1 MKKLSRME
9 CNKAAR
15 RILNRH
21 MVDLA
26 YCQYS
31 CCGME
36 VKLTGWLCK
45 PDGSDF
51 NGPQIESIIHDFHR
65 HLPGYLVFGS
75 FENWNFNSERISYI
89 GEKNKNQ
96 NSGGAEE
103 EQTIYYIDGDEYYDP
118 EGSTG

>member
-9 CNKAAR
+9 SNKAAR

-51 NGPQIESIIHDFHR
+51 SGPQIESIIHDFQR
-65 HLPGYLVFGS
+65 HLPGYMVLGT
-75 FENWNFNSERISYI
+75 FENWNFNSERISYL
-89 GEKNKNQ
+89 GEKEKNH
-96 NSGGAEE
+96 GGGFEE
-103 EQTIYYIDGDEYYDP
+103 EQTVYYIDGDEYDS
-118 EGSTG
+118 EAS